1 MGSTCSLQGLGGSA
15 HTLRRLLAFQLY
27 RPMFASA
34 RQALRSAATRTH
46 ARRQAATTSS
56 SSSLPVRRPPTPRAP
71 SQASPQA
78 SAKTESNFTPFLLVL
93 TAVPITCAY
102 LTYWQ
107 IERLKWKVELIE
119 ELELNL
125 GRRAVLLPDEIECV
139 RPLASFFPT
148 VAGRSAIWSC
158 RMVQSEGKD
167 GWRCSQW
174 PVLPNMLYL
183 SKRFFKG

>member
-1 MGSTCSLQGLGGSA
+1 
-15 HTLRRLLAFQLY
+15 
-27 RPMFASA
+27 MFASA
-34 RQALRSAATRTH
+34 RQALRSTATRTH
-46 ARRQAATTSS
+46 ARRQATTTSS
-56 SSSLPVRRPPTPRAP
+56 SSSSSTPVRRPPTPRAP

-125 GRRAVLLPDEIECV
+125 GRRAVRLPDEIECV
-139 RPLASFFPT
+139 RPFASFFPNL
-148 VAGRSAIWSC
+148 AGRCAVWSC
-158 RMVQSEGKD
+158 RMV
-167 GWRCSQW
+167 
-174 PVLPNMLYL
+174 
-183 SKRFFKG
+183 